1 MTPQE
6 EAIKLRDEFYNEMN
20 PDAPDCNIS
29 LRQATQCAI
38 IAQKRVIEK
47 LNYEIDTTVYE
58 SDGGSRTFLYKRL
71 INCVNNE
78 KEILKAL
85 EEL

>member
-6 EAIKLRDEFYNEMN
+6 EAIKLRDEFYNEL
-20 PDAPDCNIS
+20 DSDIYEADGADYI
-29 LRQATQCAI
+29 AIQCAI

-47 LNYEIDTTVYE
+47 FDKYYLVFGCDMKDRE
-58 SDGGSRTFLYKRL
+58 
-71 INCVNNE
+71 NE
-78 KEILKAL
+78 LSILKAL

>member
-6 EAIKLRDEFYNEMN
+6 EAIKLRDEFEDIIYKNL
-20 PDAPDCNIS
+20 S
-29 LRQATQCAI
+29 LTGNGKEEIFCAKECAI

-47 LNYEIDTTVYE
+47 FDKYYLVFGCDMKDRE
-58 SDGGSRTFLYKRL
+58 
-71 INCVNNE
+71 NE
-78 KEILKAL
+78 LSILKAL